1 MLEVEEEKRIT
12 WDELFASPVF
22 SFEMVAEVIYDK
34 YQDEEEEEE
43 EELDANMSKYEKG
56 VGE

>member
-34 YQDEEEEEE
+34 Y
-43 EELDANMSKYEKG
+43 
-56 VGE
+56 